1 MEKSIETLNTKS
13 LQDILRT
20 IKECDDSGDGYTV
33 DKNRIRKVC
42 SLPESRH
49 IEDVIARLA
58 WIDGM
63 YSTRMSRRY

>member
-33 DKNRIRKVC
+33 DKKSIRKVF
-42 SLPESRH
+42 SLTDKPQEESINRTKKM
-49 IEDVIARLA
+49 L
-58 WIDGM
+58 
-63 YSTRMSRRY
+63 